1 MRDDERSRRNDPAYK
16 RMCFVVA
23 EGTRLGYADDEP
35 IFYVDDRR
43 DANSTFTLRDCRMM
57 VARWTKEI
65 WVQDEYERILDELGP
80 WAEEVEPD
88 RNELARQ
95 YDEQLARG
103 LVSERFD

>member
-1 MRDDERSRRNDPAYK
+1 MLDDERIGRNDPAYK

-23 EGTRLGYADDEP
+23 EGTRLGDGEDEP

-43 DANSTFTLRDCRMM
+43 GANSTFTLRDCRKM

-65 WVQDEYERILDELGP
+65 WVQEEYERILDELGP

-88 RNELARQ
+88 REELARQ
-95 YDEQLARG
+95 YNEQLARG
-103 LVSERFD
+103 FVP